1 MPPKKGTTKLMV
13 GAKSGLLVHYEG
25 QKHPLGCKGV
35 QNTNML
41 IVDLSYTVEQSSQ
54 IYESKT

>member
-1 MPPKKGTTKLMV
+1 MV

-41 IVDLSYTVEQSSQ
+41 IVDLSQTVEQISQ

>member
-13 GAKSGLLVHYEG
+13 GAKSGLHYWG